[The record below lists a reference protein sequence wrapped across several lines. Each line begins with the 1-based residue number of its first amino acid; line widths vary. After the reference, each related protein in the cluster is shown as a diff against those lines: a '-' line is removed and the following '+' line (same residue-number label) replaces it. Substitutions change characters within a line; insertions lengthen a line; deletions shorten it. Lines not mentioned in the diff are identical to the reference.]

1 MILNKFKILKQEI
14 IEGKILSQ
22 TEILKLCMAND
33 KEPLYRLAN
42 DLRTYYRGNNLEMC
56 SILNAKS
63 GKCTED
69 CKWCAQSRYHNTHI
83 ETYDL
88 IPEKEALH
96 QAKISANQ
104 GVAKFSLVTSGRTIS
119 DTDLEKVCAA
129 YRQIREEVH
138 ITLCASMG
146 LLTKP
151 QLIKLYEAGV
161 RHYHCNLETARSYF
175 PKLCTTHTYE
185 EKLQT
190 LQWAKEAR
198 LEICCGG
205 IIGMGETLEQRI
217 EFAHT
222 LRETEATSIP
232 VNVLNPIKG
241 TPFENTKPLSD
252 DEILLSFAVF
262 RILNPKANI
271 RFAGGRNLFSHIQEK
286 ALKAGVSA
294 AMVGDL
300 LTTLGSNIQED
311 LKMFDRLGYN
321 IIR

>member
-1 MILNKFKILKQEI
+1 MTLNKFKVLKQEI
-14 IEGKILSQ
+14 IEGRILSQ
-22 TEILKLCMAND
+22 IEVLELCKMEE
-33 KEPLYRLAN
+33 KELLYCLAN
-42 DLRTYYRGNNLEMC
+42 DLREHFRGNNLEMC

-83 ETYDL
+83 EKYDL
-88 IPEKEALH
+88 IPEEEALR
-96 QAKISANQ
+96 QARISASQ

-119 DTDLEKVCAA
+119 DTDLEKACAT
-129 YRQIREEVH
+129 YRLIGDKVS

-175 PKLCTTHTYE
+175 PKLCSTHTYE

-190 LQWAKEAR
+190 LQWAKEAG

-205 IIGMGETLEQRI
+205 IIGMEETLEQRI

-241 TPFENTKPLSD
+241 TPLENIKPLSD

-286 ALKAGVSA
+286 VLKAGVSA

-311 LKMFDRLGYN
+311 LKMFDHLGYN